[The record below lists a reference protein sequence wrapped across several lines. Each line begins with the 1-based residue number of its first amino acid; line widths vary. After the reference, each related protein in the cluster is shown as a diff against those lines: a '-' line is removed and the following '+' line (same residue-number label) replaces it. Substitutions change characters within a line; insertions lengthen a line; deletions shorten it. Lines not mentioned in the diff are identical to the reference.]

1 MVFVLTFFFSTLTKI
16 AIRTV
21 RSADTGTNTVTVD
34 ITDTIPLPTPIP
46 IARKNDVRFA
56 RAEAVRSD
64 HYRYRNDNSNG
75 VPIATAVGQHRIPQ
89 TCTENQPKGKTI
101 TPKRQKDGGPGQN
114 ETKNLFG
121 TAP

>member
-1 MVFVLTFFFSTLTKI
+1 ML

-21 RSADTGTNTVTVD
+21 RSADTGTNTDTV
-34 ITDTIPLPTPIP
+34 PLPTPIP
-46 IARKNDVRFA
+46 IARKNAVRFA
-56 RAEAVRSD
+56 RKNDVRSD

-101 TPKRQKDGGPGQN
+101 TPKRQENGGPGEN

>member
-1 MVFVLTFFFSTLTKI
+1 MI

-21 RSADTGTNTVTVD
+21 RSADTVTNTGADPDTTSKP
-34 ITDTIPLPTPIP
+34 ITIPIPIPLPTPIP
-46 IARKNDVRFA
+46 IARKNAVRFA
-56 RAEAVRSD
+56 RAGDVRSD

-101 TPKRQKDGGPGQN
+101 TPKRQENGGPGQN

>member
-1 MVFVLTFFFSTLTKI
+1 ML

-21 RSADTGTNTVTVD
+21 RSADTGTNTGTG
-34 ITDTIPLPTPIP
+34 TDTTPKPITIPIPIPLPTPIP
-46 IARKNDVRFA
+46 IARKNAVRFA

-89 TCTENQPKGKTI
+89 TCTENPPKGKTI
-101 TPKRQKDGGPGQN
+101 TLKRQKVGGPGQN